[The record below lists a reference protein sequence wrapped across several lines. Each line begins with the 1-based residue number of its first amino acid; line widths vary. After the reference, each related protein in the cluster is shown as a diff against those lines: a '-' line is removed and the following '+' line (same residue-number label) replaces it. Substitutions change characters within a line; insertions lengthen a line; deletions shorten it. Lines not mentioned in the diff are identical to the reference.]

1 MRSHPTRQPEK
12 RDDRHDAVSQAGADT
27 GCGDSNI
34 LPKVFAMIANQ
45 DEAKLMLAAC
55 PDDAIVPEE
64 IRPQD
69 SIPA

>member
-1 MRSHPTRQPEK
+1 
-12 RDDRHDAVSQAGADT
+12 
-27 GCGDSNI
+27 
-34 LPKVFAMIANQ
+34 MIANQ